1 MAKTRRTFTPEFKAE
16 AVRLVTEQ
24 GRSFVEA
31 AHDLDIGEST
41 LRSRRQAIVANGEQ
55 AFPGGGNPPAHEEEL
70 RRLRAEVKRLTMERE
85 ILKKAT
91 ASAPRSSG
99 GEESSHSKPLIGT
112 LRVNNPARKGRASHR
127 K

>member
-16 AVRLVTEQ
+16 AVKLVTEQ

-41 LRSRRQAIVANGEQ
+41 LRSWRQAIGTAGAQ
-55 AFPGGGNPPAHEEEL
+55 AFPGRGNPPAHEEEL

-91 ASAPRSSG
+91 AFFAR
-99 GEESSHSKPLIGT
+99 ESS
-112 LRVNNPARKGRASHR
+112 
-127 K
+127 